1 MIKRFAL
8 TSVAAVAFCTAMVG
22 AAQAAPTILVASQK
36 LPLCSNFPVIISNP
50 GSYQLGS
57 NFVLPCDKDAFD
69 IRADNVVLD
78 LGGYSIIGQGGSGNG
93 VGVSAASHSNIT
105 VKNGSVI
112 NMPGSGMLLGG
123 NASVFDVTVSGSG
136 DGPGI
141 EIQNGTVRHVLSTGN
156 DDEGIDVESEHGS
169 SLVVDSNVLFN
180 GSDGIFAFAATI
192 SNNTASGNGYSGI
205 ECIFCTVLGNTLLG
219 NNADGIAVESGAGT
233 VANNSTTYN
242 GWNGIEGGG
251 QITNNFAGFNWG
263 AGIKAD
269 SPSSSINNNV
279 ESNMGL
285 GLDSSASGSFPSV
298 IGNNN
303 FYLNDES
310 TSGGHAQTSPSA
322 ILMTPNVC
330 DGSVKTTQP
339 C

>member
-1 MIKRFAL
+1 MIKHFAL
-8 TSVAAVAFCTAMVG
+8 TSVAAAAFCTAMVG
-22 AAQAAPTILVASQK
+22 VAQAAPTVLVASQK

-57 NFVLPCDKDAFD
+57 NFVVPCDKDAFD

-78 LGGYSIIGQGGSGNG
+78 LGGYSIIGQGGSGSG
-93 VGVSAASHSNIT
+93 AGVSGSTHSNIT

-112 NMPGSGMLLGG
+112 NMPGSGILLGT

-141 EIQNGTVRHVLSTGN
+141 EIQNGTVRHVQSTGN
-156 DDEGIDVESEHGS
+156 DGDGIEASSGS
-169 SLVVDSNVLFN
+169 ASSIIADSNA
-180 GSDGIFAFAATI
+180 GSNDDDGIAAISATI
-192 SNNTASGNGYSGI
+192 TGNTATSNTNDGIECSSTCTVSNNTTRTNNVTGIFVLSGVVSN
-205 ECIFCTVLGNTLLG
+205 NTSV
-219 NNADGIAVESGAGT
+219 NNLEDGIDGT
-233 VANNSTTYN
+233 
-242 GWNGIEGGG
+242 G
-251 QITNNFAGFNWG
+251 QITDNTVILNGG
-263 AGIKAD
+263 AGIAAEG
-269 SPSSSINNNV
+269 SMSVINNTIG
-279 ESNMGL
+279 SNGGL
-285 GLDSSASGSFPSV
+285 GLDSSASTASPTI

-322 ILMTPNVC
+322 ILITPNVC
-330 DGSVKTTQP
+330 DGSIKTTQP